1 MQIKMDETKDPVS
14 GESGLLLLL
23 VVLGICGLL
32 MWVALFL
39 GVRWSV
45 SNAWAVVFTHQ
56 AAASSAQTPSLQ
68 VSHQPDRS

>member
-14 GESGLLLLL
+14 GESGLLLL

-32 MWVALFL
+32 MWWALFL

-45 SNAWAVVFTHQ
+45 SNACELWPKLGDGVLNK
-56 AAASSAQTPSLQ
+56 AAY
-68 VSHQPDRS
+68 RSGWKPA

>member
-23 VVLGICGLL
+23 FVLGICGLL
-32 MWVALFL
+32 L

-56 AAASSAQTPSLQ
+56 AAASSAQTPLLQ